1 MKNIKNIF
9 SVLFVSLLLSSCAEE
24 FIDTEP
30 TTAKDASQIIT
41 DIASAESAVN
51 GLYDRFQQIYISGG
65 YNAFMPGLYADELRH
80 SGSFPS
86 FAEFGANDVSLN
98 NVNNTS
104 FWTDHYETINAANI
118 IIDKLEEIEIDAES
132 AARFDAQ
139 AKAVRAYLYYN
150 LVKLYGGVPLSL
162 DGNTSATQIDSN
174 PLPRSSA
181 SEVYSQI
188 MMDLEDALAGIS
200 GGSIYFFNEN
210 SVRVLKATVE
220 MEMEMY
226 SQAEETIEPVIGAYS
241 LASSYDDLFT
251 GTANGQEAILAIEFS
266 DFDGSSYAFFYLQAG
281 GRYEV
286 APRGTLLAAFE
297 EGDLRTNQILNFG
310 VEDAAPQIFKFKDPG
325 SGSDDAYIYRY
336 SHALLIYAELLARR
350 DDPSASTFLNMVRE
364 RAGLEPK
371 EINSSNV
378 EEVIAQERFVEF
390 YGENTDRLFTI
401 KRLGLA
407 DDVISSKP
415 NSVFIP
421 ERDNL
426 WPIPQQEIERNSAIS
441 TADQNP
447 GY

>member
-9 SVLFVSLLLSSCAEE
+9 FILFTALIMSSCAEE

-51 GLYDRFQQIYISGG
+51 GLYDRFQQAYISGG
-65 YNAFMPGLYADELRH
+65 YNAFMPGLFADELRH

-86 FAEFGANDVSLN
+86 FAEYGANDISLN

-118 IIDKLEEIEIDAES
+118 IIDKLGEIEIDAQS

-150 LVKLYGGVPLSL
+150 LVKLYGGVPLSIQ
-162 DGNTSATQIDSN
+162 GNTSASQIDTN
-174 PLPRSSA
+174 PLPRSSE

-188 MMDLEDALAGIS
+188 MQDLEDALAGIPTS
-200 GGSIYFFNEN
+200 GSRYFFNEN
-210 SVRVLKATVE
+210 SVRVLKAKVE

-226 SQAEETIEPVIGAYS
+226 AQAEETLEPVIGQYT
-241 LASSYDDLFT
+241 LASSYSGLFT
-251 GTANGQEAILAIEFS
+251 GDANGQETILAIEFS
-266 DFDGSSYAFFYLQAG
+266 DFDGSSYAFFYLSAG

-286 APRGTLLAAFE
+286 APRGPLLAAFE
-297 EGDLRTNQILNFG
+297 EGDLRTSQILNFG
-310 VEDAAPQIFKFKDPG
+310 TEDAKQIFKFKDPG

-336 SHALLIYAELLARR
+336 ADALLMYAELLARR
-350 DDPSASTFLNMVRE
+350 DDPTASTYLNMVRE
-364 RAGLEPK
+364 RAGLEPIQ
-371 EINSSNV
+371 INSTNV
-378 EEVIAQERFVEF
+378 VEVIAQERFVEF
-390 YGENTDRLFTI
+390 YGENTDRLFTLT
-401 KRLGLA
+401 RLGLA
-407 DDVISSKP
+407 DEVLSAKP
-415 NSVFIP
+415 NSTYIP
-421 ERDNL
+421 ERNNL